1 MNGSELFQ
9 RGEGKTLEFKRNL
22 SSPKNLL
29 KTMVAFANSA
39 GGRMIIGVDD
49 KTRSP
54 VGIKNPLDEEE
65 RLCNLIEQWGSGIPR
80 IFREAEELGL
90 PDLKIREI
98 GMRIRFTVPLIQK
111 IRIQEP
117 TEQVIEQVT
126 EQVKRILACLKDGP
140 LGARDAMYSLG
151 LRHRPTFLYDYLKP
165 ALSAGFLEMTQPD
178 SPRSPTQKYR
188 LTAQGKVILGAIG
201 YMRSKGSGADI
212 DY

>member
-1 MNGSELFQ
+1 MTFEDMRQGLSKIRNHVIARIFREL
-9 RGEGKTLEFKRNL
+9 
-22 SSPKNLL
+22 
-29 KTMVAFANSA
+29 
-39 GGRMIIGVDD
+39 
-49 KTRSP
+49 
-54 VGIKNPLDEEE
+54 
-65 RLCNLIEQWGSGIPR
+65 NLIEQWGSGIPR

-98 GMRIRFTVPLIQK
+98 GMRIRFTVPLIRK
-111 IRIQEP
+111 IRIQES
-117 TEQVIEQVT
+117 TEQVT

-165 ALSAGFLEMTQPD
+165 VLGAGFVEMTQPD

-188 LTAQGKVILGAIG
+188 LTTQGKAILSAIDQLC
-201 YMRSKGSGADI
+201 SKGSGVDI